1 METTQ
6 IDYNL
11 LLEMVEDKIRD
22 QVNELK
28 TKRAPYQN
36 RLFNAGQIRAF
47 EHVLSLLAVNDD
59 TRQGN

>member
-1 METTQ
+1 METTK

-28 TKRAPYQN
+28 TKRITYQD
-36 RLFNAGQIRAF
+36 RLYNAGQIRAF
-47 EHVLSLLAVNDD
+47 EYVLSLLAVNDD
-59 TRQGN
+59 TRKAI

>member
-28 TKRAPYQN
+28 TKTSPYQN

-47 EHVLSLLAVNDD
+47 EYVLSLLAVNDD
-59 TRQGN
+59 TRKAN